1 MYNAI
6 SAHSAIYVRIR
17 QYYEIENTL
26 HPFGTIH
33 EGPLV
38 TN

>member
-1 MYNAI
+1 MYSAI
-6 SAHSAIYVRIR
+6 LAHSAIYVRIR

-26 HPFGTIH
+26 DTFGTIH